1 MEIVWIELLNPKA
14 KKILADLA
22 KQNLIRTSS
31 SNSGDFLTTV
41 RELRK
46 KNAGKISFDEI
57 TKEVEL
63 VRKKRYA
70 RKKA

>member
-22 KQNLIRTSS
+22 KQNLIRTGSS
-31 SNSGDFLTTV
+31 DSGDFLTTV
-41 RELRK
+41 RALRK
-46 KNAGKISFDEI
+46 KNAGKISLDEI